1 MNMKMILKKAERTAR
16 NFTPLRAP
24 SRTAPMIRSRV
35 AFAAAVEVL
44 G

>member
-16 NFTPLRAP
+16 NLIPVRAP
-24 SRTAPMIRSRV
+24 SRTVPMPRNRV
-35 AFAAAVEVL
+35 AYAAAMEVL